1 MFAQVFPLF
10 MEQAPFSVLPT
21 MYADGVMTNG
31 AVNVVPMTVVSA
43 LALVSNLALVA
54 AAVYRSRTLK
64 KNWWKHE
71 MFTSTKDYREA
82 LERAEFHVGF
92 ENGQP
97 VTDAKRKA
105 AKA

>member
-1 MFAQVFPLF
+1 MPSFLSGRYP
-10 MEQAPFSVLPT
+10 
-21 MYADGVMTNG
+21 
-31 AVNVVPMTVVSA
+31 AVKVRKKLYVT
-43 LALVSNLALVA
+43 ALVA

-97 VTDAKRKA
+97 VTDAERKA